1 MSDANNYAEDDGFS
15 LVSLAHGLLVPLLA
29 LKGRSLQLGRRH
41 GRRTFA
47 LSPMLDFKHLEHGHL
62 KVLSSGKLVCPQFS
76 QTNRPFGK
84 TVMGRNSSPTTQ

>member
-1 MSDANNYAEDDGFS
+1 MSDVTNYAEDDGFS
-15 LVSLAHGLLVPLLA
+15 LVSLAHGLLIPVLA

-62 KVLSSGKLVCPQFS
+62 KASSSGKLVCLQFS
-76 QTNRPFGK
+76 RGQKP
-84 TVMGRNSSPTTQ
+84 